1 VARARLLLAEM
12 CVGLFALIGFG
23 ASGVVAHAQ
32 AQAATAAQTATA
44 AQAAAAGT
52 NAPVTSAAP
61 VRKSCSVNSTA
72 PNPAETALNKG
83 DFAPAEVLFRA
94 LLAKSASNEAAHEG
108 FVRAL
113 IAQNKVDDAAKD
125 AEAWGAAEPASS
137 MALTALGDVRLRQG
151 DPRAAFVQFQKAA
164 QADLCNARA
173 YYGIAEIDGL
183 AGMHA
188 SSKRMIEQAY
198 ALHPTDDDIHTAWM
212 WTRPRKERLAL
223 RAEYNEHSDQVS
235 EENRVKM
242 KASLAKESLYHASDC
257 SMAPTSPREA
267 KVPMEAVTDGP
278 TRFIGWGLD
287 VKFNG
292 KSRRLQIDTGA
303 SGITISRAAAMFLGI
318 QREDATQTGG
328 VGDKGVVKTSVT
340 HVASIKI
347 GGIEFTNCPVD
358 ILEKWSVLDSDG
370 LIGGDVFDASL
381 LTLDFPKHEL
391 RIAPLPL
398 RPGETE
404 ADRAKLEAA
413 GDDAV
418 VEPHDPFIAPGMEK
432 WQRIYRSGDGGHFLL
447 MPTGIVDTKRIKDV
461 SAWKE
466 KLFILDTGAEL
477 NLISPAAA
485 REVTK
490 VSGDSS
496 MEIRG
501 IQGEVNK
508 VYEAGRFTLQF
519 AGLRLDSPSMSSID
533 TTKDSHNDGVEVSG
547 FIGAPALTQLVLHID
562 YRDNLVW
569 CEYTPKK

>member
-1 VARARLLLAEM
+1 MARARLLLAEM
-12 CVGLFALIGFG
+12 CVGWIVLVALG
-23 ASGVVAHAQ
+23 ASGVIAHAQ
-32 AQAATAAQTATA
+32 TQD
-44 AQAAAAGT
+44 AAAAVGT
-52 NAPVTSAAP
+52 KTPVPPAAP

-94 LLAKSASNEAAHEG
+94 LLAKSADNEAAHEG
-108 FVRAL
+108 LVRAL
-113 IAQNKVDDAAKD
+113 IEQNKVDDAAKD
-125 AEAWGAAEPASS
+125 AEGWVTSAPASS

-173 YYGIAEIDGL
+173 YYGVAEIDGL

-198 ALHPTDDDIHTAWM
+198 KLHPTDDDINTAWID
-212 WTRPRKERLAL
+212 TLPRKERLAKWVD
-223 RAEYNEHSDQVS
+223 YVEHSDQIS
-235 EENRVKM
+235 EENRAKQ
-242 KASLAKESLYHASDC
+242 KTSLEKESLYHASDC
-257 SMAPTSPREA
+257 RMAPTSPREA
-267 KVPMEAVTDGP
+267 KVPMAAVTDGP

-287 VKFNG
+287 VKLNG

-328 VGDKGVVKTSVT
+328 IGDKGIVKTSVT

-347 GGIEFTNCPVD
+347 GGIEFTNCAVE

-370 LIGGDVFDASL
+370 LIGGNVFDDSL

-398 RPGETE
+398 RPGETDT
-404 ADRAKLEAA
+404 DRAKLEAA

-418 VEPHDPFIAPGMEK
+418 FEPHDPYIAPGMEK
-432 WQRIYRSGDGGHFLL
+432 WQRIYRYRHDLL
-447 MPTGIVDTKRIKDV
+447 MPTGIVETKRIKDD
-461 SAWKE
+461 SAWKN

-508 VYEAGRFTLQF
+508 VYEAGKFTLAF